1 MALEL
6 IRDLIKIDQVIGEEM
21 TQAVVEGDVVV
32 PDSKPDVDRIVS
44 MNGWVVITDREA
56 VEDKVIVD
64 GVVNVKALYISYE
77 GEQALHHLEGSF
89 GFTQQIDL
97 PGASGRMDAEVKAD
111 IEHLDFDMINSRKL
125 NVKCVLNLTGKV
137 SEKSEVDVIRD
148 IKGVGD
154 VQVLRD
160 HLELSD
166 TAGEGISRVTV
177 RQEFEIPA
185 DRPAIK
191 EILSTDI
198 SLGERDSGISEDR
211 VSIRGILNIATLY
224 IGNDEE
230 GSINSVKYQAPF
242 SHYIEMAGIMPGM
255 REKVHCLVEDF
266 YSTVKENEEGQNRII
281 EYEVV
286 VKAEGRVETVRLAE
300 VLVDAYSPTV
310 NLEAFK
316 SKIRFKKTLDSLR
329 DEIAVKE
336 ELGLPADYPQ
346 IKEICDVKAVPVLTD
361 FGVYEDRAV
370 VEGVLSIQAL
380 YLTTDSEEPMYL
392 YKDEIP
398 FRHSVQLPD
407 GGQPVDLD
415 VDLYLEDLQYRVLD
429 ADLFETR
436 AKVRVDMDISSILEK
451 EVLLDVEEV
460 EPEEKREQP
469 SIVVYF
475 IQPGDNLWQ
484 IAKRFNTTIE
494 ELVKANNIEDP
505 ENLVPGD
512 RLIIT
517 RMLKYQ
523 LS

>member
-185 DRPAIK
+185 DGPPLR
-191 EILSTDI
+191 
-198 SLGERDSGISEDR
+198 
-211 VSIRGILNIATLY
+211 
-224 IGNDEE
+224 
-230 GSINSVKYQAPF
+230 KYCP
-242 SHYIEMAGIMPGM
+242 
-255 REKVHCLVEDF
+255 
-266 YSTVKENEEGQNRII
+266 
-281 EYEVV
+281 
-286 VKAEGRVETVRLAE
+286 
-300 VLVDAYSPTV
+300 PT
-310 NLEAFK
+310 
-316 SKIRFKKTLDSLR
+316 
-329 DEIAVKE
+329 
-336 ELGLPADYPQ
+336 
-346 IKEICDVKAVPVLTD
+346 
-361 FGVYEDRAV
+361 
-370 VEGVLSIQAL
+370 
-380 YLTTDSEEPMYL
+380 
-392 YKDEIP
+392 
-398 FRHSVQLPD
+398 
-407 GGQPVDLD
+407 
-415 VDLYLEDLQYRVLD
+415 
-429 ADLFETR
+429 
-436 AKVRVDMDISSILEK
+436 
-451 EVLLDVEEV
+451 
-460 EPEEKREQP
+460 
-469 SIVVYF
+469 
-475 IQPGDNLWQ
+475 
-484 IAKRFNTTIE
+484 
-494 ELVKANNIEDP
+494 
-505 ENLVPGD
+505 
-512 RLIIT
+512 
-517 RMLKYQ
+517 
-523 LS
+523 